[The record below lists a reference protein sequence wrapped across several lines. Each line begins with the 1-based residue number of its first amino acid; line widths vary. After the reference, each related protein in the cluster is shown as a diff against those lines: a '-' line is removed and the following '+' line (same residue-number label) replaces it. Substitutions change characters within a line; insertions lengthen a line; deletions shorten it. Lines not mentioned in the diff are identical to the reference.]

1 MRRWPPAN
9 TQVERGSEPAR
20 VTGMADAPDGA
31 AETVSTGPG
40 TTETLLAFLTTSCA
54 ECQPFWEMLAGAATR
69 YDLGAQ
75 VAVVTPSRSME
86 DERLARSLVPDGIH
100 LHMGSETWFEYG
112 IGRAASFALVRSPS
126 NGPPPW
132 VEVGEIVGAAN
143 VEAPEELIRLLKS
156 WRAAA
161 AV

>member
-1 MRRWPPAN
+1 
-9 TQVERGSEPAR
+9 
-20 VTGMADAPDGA
+20 MADAPDGA
-31 AETVSTGPG
+31 AEAGTTEPG
-40 TTETLLAFLTTSCA
+40 TIETLLAFLTTSCA
-54 ECQPFWEMLAGAATR
+54 ECQPFWEMLADAKIR
-69 YDLGAQ
+69 DDLGAQ

-86 DERLARSLVPDGIH
+86 DERLARRLVPDGAH

-132 VEVGEIVGAAN
+132 EEVGKVLGTAN
-143 VEAPEELIRLLKS
+143 VETPEELIGLLRA
-156 WRAAA
+156 WRANA

>member
-1 MRRWPPAN
+1 
-9 TQVERGSEPAR
+9 
-20 VTGMADAPDGA
+20 MADAPDGA
-31 AETVSTGPG
+31 AEAGTTEPG
-40 TTETLLAFLTTSCA
+40 TIETLLAFLTTSCA
-54 ECQPFWEMLAGAATR
+54 ECQPFWEMLADAKTR
-69 YDLGAQ
+69 DDLGAP

-86 DERLARSLVPDGIH
+86 DERLARRLVPDGAH

-132 VEVGEIVGAAN
+132 EEVGKVLGTAN
-143 VEAPEELIRLLKS
+143 VETPEELIRLLRA
-156 WRAAA
+156 WRANA

>member
-1 MRRWPPAN
+1 
-9 TQVERGSEPAR
+9 
-20 VTGMADAPDGA
+20 MADAPDGGP
-31 AETVSTGPG
+31 ETVSTGRGTTGRGTTGRGTTGAVTAGRG

-69 YDLGAQ
+69 DDLGAH

-86 DERLARSLVPDGIH
+86 DERLARRLVPDGIH

-126 NGPPPW
+126 DGPPPW
-132 VEVGEIVGAAN
+132 VEVGEILGAAN

>member
-1 MRRWPPAN
+1 MRRRASAN
-9 TQVERGSEPAR
+9 TQVGRGSEGAS
-20 VTGMADAPDGA
+20 VTGMADAPDGTDEA
-31 AETVSTGPG
+31 G
-40 TTETLLAFLTTSCA
+40 TTETLLAFLTTTCA

-69 YDLGAQ
+69 ADLGAQ

-86 DERLARSLVPDGIH
+86 DERLARRLVPDGVY

-126 NGPPPW
+126 DGPPPW
-132 VEVGEIVGAAN
+132 EELGKVLGTAN
-143 VEAPEELIRLLKS
+143 VDAPEELVRLVKA

-161 AV
+161 GS